1 MREFICC
8 LSERGY
14 KNRTVGI
21 IENGSWMPLAA
32 KVMRG
37 MLEGCKNLS
46 LTETTVTLLSSLTD
60 KNKEDIEKLA
70 SELCG

>member
-1 MREFICC
+1 
-8 LSERGY
+8 
-14 KNRTVGI
+14 
-21 IENGSWMPLAA
+21 MPLAA